1 MYSALHA
8 FSAQFPKTSTEKTT
22 ASSAYSSA
30 IYPTSQPLEDLSKQ
44 QAPLTDSKLNSM
56 MSGSSDSLPIIQSV
70 SDEKSKWI
78 ETELQHNQALISN
91 VQGQMNAFDGKVVTL
106 NAALA
111 SLQVLFFLI

>member
-30 IYPTSQPLEDLSKQ
+30 IYPTSQPLEDSSKQ

-78 ETELQHNQALISN
+78 ETELQHSQALISN

-111 SLQVLFFLI
+111 SLQVFFS